1 MSRTDGNNRTDG
13 ISFLDKDDLNKK
25 MNIILSQ
32 TNYTEDEARLKL
44 QSFNYDYM
52 KVIKDYMGIN
62 EKKDNTV
69 KSVNQEI
76 YKQIRTTLDSSMKG
90 YREKNPINV
99 DQVAS
104 NFQESDERK
113 NK

>member
-1 MSRTDGNNRTDG
+1 MSGPDGISRTDG
-13 ISFLDKDDLNKK
+13 ISFLDKDELNKQI
-25 MNIILSQ
+25 NIIMGQ
-32 TNYTEDEARLKL
+32 TNYTKEETIEKL
-44 QSFNYDYM
+44 QVFNYDYM

-62 EKKDNTV
+62 DKKDNTV

>member
-1 MSRTDGNNRTDG
+1 MSGTDGISRTDG
-13 ISFLDKDDLNKK
+13 ISFLDKDELNKQI
-25 MNIILSQ
+25 NIIMGQ
-32 TNYTEDEARLKL
+32 TNYTKEETIEKL
-44 QSFNYDYM
+44 QVFNYDYM

-62 EKKDNTV
+62 DKKDNTV

>member
-1 MSRTDGNNRTDG
+1 MSGTDGISRTDGIN
-13 ISFLDKDDLNKK
+13 FLDKDELNKK
-25 MNIILSQ
+25 INIIIGQ
-32 TNYTEDEARLKL
+32 TNYTEEEATQKL

-62 EKKDNTV
+62 EKKDNMV

-99 DQVAS
+99 DHVAS

-113 NK
+113 K

>member
-1 MSRTDGNNRTDG
+1 LCKQ
-13 ISFLDKDDLNKK
+13 I
-25 MNIILSQ
+25 NIIIGQ
-32 TNYTEDEARLKL
+32 TNYTEEEANKKL
-44 QSFNYDYM
+44 QTFNYDYM
-52 KVIKDYMGIN
+52 KVIKDYMGIH